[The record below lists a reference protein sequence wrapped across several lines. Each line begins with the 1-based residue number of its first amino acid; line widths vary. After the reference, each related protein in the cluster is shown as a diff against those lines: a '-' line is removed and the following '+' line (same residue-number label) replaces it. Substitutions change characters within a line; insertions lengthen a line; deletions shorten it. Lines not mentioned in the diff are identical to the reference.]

1 MKLENIKV
9 GELYQL
15 KTVKKAKKSLEETN
29 LLNSFDVEEVIDNT
43 YNDKAYLLFA
53 EGQIVKVEYIDN
65 KDSKFDIRIES
76 EDGEV
81 SAWTN
86 SNCLKKIK

>member
-1 MKLENIKV
+1 MKLKNIKI
-9 GELYQL
+9 GESYQL
-15 KTVKKAKKSLEETN
+15 KTIEKSKKSLGEAN
-29 LLNSFDVEEVIDNT
+29 LLNSFDVEEIINNT
-43 YNDKAYLLFA
+43 YNDKAYLSFA

-65 KDSKFDIRIES
+65 KDSKFNIRIES
-76 EDGEV
+76 EYGEV

>member
-29 LLNSFDVEEVIDNT
+29 LFNSFDIEEVVDNT

-53 EGQIVKVEYIDN
+53 EAQIVKVENIDN

-86 SNCLKKIK
+86 SNCLKKVK

>member
-53 EGQIVKVEYIDN
+53 EAQIVKVEYIDN
-65 KDSKFDIRIES
+65 KDGKFNIRIES

>member
-1 MKLENIKV
+1 MKLKNIKV

-29 LLNSFDVEEVIDNT
+29 LLDSFDVEEVIDNT

-53 EGQIVKVEYIDN
+53 EAQIVKVEYIDN

>member
-15 KTVKKAKKSLEETN
+15 KTVKKAKKSLEEAN
-29 LLNSFDVEEVIDNT
+29 LLDSFDIEEVIDNT

-53 EGQIVKVEYIDN
+53 EAQIVKVEYIDN
-65 KDSKFDIRIES
+65 KDSKFNIRIES

>member
-1 MKLENIKV
+1 MKLKNIKI
-9 GELYQL
+9 GESYQL
-15 KTVKKAKKSLEETN
+15 KTVEKSKKALESLFCTV
-29 LLNSFDVEEVIDNT
+29 DVEEVINNT
-43 YNDKAYLLFA
+43 YTDEDYSFT

-65 KDSKFDIRIES
+65 KDSKFNIRIES

-86 SNCLKKIK
+86 AHCLKKIK

>member
-1 MKLENIKV
+1 MKLKNIKI
-9 GELYQL
+9 GESYQL
-15 KTVKKAKKSLEETN
+15 KTIEKSKKALEES
-29 LLNSFDVEEVIDNT
+29 LLLIVDVEEIINNT
-43 YNDKAYLLFA
+43 YAEEDYSFT

-65 KDSKFDIRIES
+65 GNSKYNIKIES

-86 SNCLKKIK
+86 AHCLKKIK

>member
-1 MKLENIKV
+1 MKLKNIKV

-15 KTVKKAKKSLEETN
+15 KTVKKSKKALESLFCTV
-29 LLNSFDVEEVIDNT
+29 DVEEVINNT
-43 YNDKAYLLFA
+43 YTDEDYSFTK
-53 EGQIVKVEYIDN
+53 GQIVKVEYIDN
-65 KDSKFDIRIES
+65 GDSKFNIRIES

-86 SNCLKKIK
+86 AHCLKKIK

>member
-1 MKLENIKV
+1 MKLKNIKV

-29 LLNSFDVEEVIDNT
+29 LLDSFDIEEVIDNT

-53 EGQIVKVEYIDN
+53 EAQIVKVEYIDN